1 MVIKLAL
8 VTKYI
13 INAYQ
18 IRQGDVALLAIHFI
32 VGGVINNNKH
42 SASVIK
48 VNGRI
53 CNEAFNFI
61 IFIKK
66 LTMIKHYVN

>member
-32 VGGVINNNKH
+32 VGVVINNNKH

-48 VNGRI
+48 VNVHN

-61 IFIKK
+61 IYIKK
-66 LTMIKHYVN
+66 FTIIKY